1 MTNVSV
7 QYSCA
12 QPRRSI
18 DVAQDWDISIPRAQ
32 GLCSLDWAYVLDSVP
47 FEGHAG
53 RFSEMRED
61 FHLHTDL
68 GAGREEAPFQA
79 GSKSKSKSKSRET
92 GREWKH
98 RARMI
103 TLQKNTEELVFRP
116 CEPCEI

>member
-1 MTNVSV
+1 
-7 QYSCA
+7 
-12 QPRRSI
+12 
-18 DVAQDWDISIPRAQ
+18 
-32 GLCSLDWAYVLDSVP
+32 
-47 FEGHAG
+47 
-53 RFSEMRED
+53 MRVD

-68 GAGREEAPFQA
+68 EAGRDEAPFQP
-79 GSKSKSKSKSRET
+79 GSQSKSRET